1 MYQSCEKLKI
11 IAQGQRGKDYSAYNT
26 NKEGNW
32 IGKILSVNS
41 ALKNIIQEKIEG
53 RIDMT
58 GGRGRERLLEE
69 FKDTIIHWK
78 LKVEAVDLFC

>member
-1 MYQSCEKLKI
+1 
-11 IAQGQRGKDYSAYNT
+11 
-26 NKEGNW
+26 
-32 IGKILSVNS
+32 
-41 ALKNIIQEKIEG
+41 
-53 RIDMT
+53 MT